1 MLPLFSRP
9 ALILDKYTVFWHADE
24 MQKMPA
30 EIWIAACAH
39 RLHHHWHTVDPRDLE
54 QAARDIW
61 NDERFG
67 ELSPD
72 TAAAEW
78 LKPLACL
85 EQFQGTA
92 PKKS

>member
-1 MLPLFSRP
+1 
-9 ALILDKYTVFWHADE
+9 

-61 NDERFG
+61 NDARLG
-67 ELSPD
+67 EMAPD

-78 LKPLACL
+78 LKPVAHGP
-85 EQFQGTA
+85 QPQGKRA
-92 PKKS
+92 KHP